1 MSKGKKVKPTQPP
14 SFQEPISLETIGKF
28 IKARRTQQ
36 GLNTLDC
43 AMLCNI
49 SAHTLN
55 KIERKTMQKQQI
67 KNILKDCFWEYN
79 FNENDIILLA
89 KSQDRQEQMFLFTK
103 ILENAKELLKS
114 MKIFDESDLKRLI
127 ESYTLPSF
135 KHDYMARRLNIVE
148 YFFLDKPLTIN
159 ELKWVA

>member
-1 MSKGKKVKPTQPP
+1 
-14 SFQEPISLETIGKF
+14 
-28 IKARRTQQ
+28 
-36 GLNTLDC
+36 
-43 AMLCNI
+43 
-49 SAHTLN
+49 
-55 KIERKTMQKQQI
+55 MQKQQI

-79 FNENDIILLA
+79 FNENDIISLA
-89 KSQDRQEQMFLFTK
+89 KSQNKQEQMFLFTK

-114 MKIFDESDLKRLI
+114 MKIFDKSDLKRLI

-148 YFFLDKPLTIN
+148 YYFLDKPLTIN

>member
-1 MSKGKKVKPTQPP
+1 MKK
-14 SFQEPISLETIGKF
+14 E
-28 IKARRTQQ
+28 
-36 GLNTLDC
+36 
-43 AMLCNI
+43 
-49 SAHTLN
+49 
-55 KIERKTMQKQQI
+55 QI

-89 KSQDRQEQMFLFTK
+89 KSQNKQEQMFLFTK

>member
-1 MSKGKKVKPTQPP
+1 
-14 SFQEPISLETIGKF
+14 
-28 IKARRTQQ
+28 
-36 GLNTLDC
+36 
-43 AMLCNI
+43 
-49 SAHTLN
+49 
-55 KIERKTMQKQQI
+55 MQTQQI

-79 FNENDIILLA
+79 FYENDIISLA
-89 KSQDRQEQMFLFTK
+89 KIQNRQEQMFLFTK

-148 YFFLDKPLTIN
+148 YFFLDK
-159 ELKWVA
+159 